1 MIIEYFQKRFAL
13 TLKGAKNLKRGII
26 ASTVVNLSL
35 MFPAIYLF
43 FFLMKRIEQSAQLYN
58 KYFWLYII
66 VAIILFILMFIINR
80 WQYDSTYTSIYAE
93 TANSRVR
100 LAEKLRRLPISF
112 FGKHNLS
119 DLTSTIM
126 EDLSLIHI

>member
-43 FFLMKRIEQSAQLYN
+43 FFLMKRIEQSAPVSYTHLT
-58 KYFWLYII
+58 LPT
-66 VAIILFILMFIINR
+66 ILL
-80 WQYDSTYTSIYAE
+80 
-93 TANSRVR
+93 V
-100 LAEKLRRLPISF
+100 
-112 FGKHNLS
+112 
-119 DLTSTIM
+119 
-126 EDLSLIHI
+126 